1 MAGGGDRTSEKTHV
15 QSLLSV
21 QLILALSGKA
31 DASGK
36 TPSENDLC
44 GSHVVLHRQFLY
56 HRVLALEATP

>member
-31 DASGK
+31 DASRK

-44 GSHVVLHRQFLY
+44 GSHVVLRRQFLY
-56 HRVLALEATP
+56 HWVLALEAAP